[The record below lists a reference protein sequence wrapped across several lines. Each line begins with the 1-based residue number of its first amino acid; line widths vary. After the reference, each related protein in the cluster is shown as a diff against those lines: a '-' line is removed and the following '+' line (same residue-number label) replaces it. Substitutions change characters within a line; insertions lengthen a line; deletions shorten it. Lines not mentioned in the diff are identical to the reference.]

1 MKEKKFDFYF
11 PSEVLKDEDFS
22 PVDIFILKDY
32 YRNAFLELIDKVRFY
47 MIIFFRLEKIFQK
60 DYL

>member
-1 MKEKKFDFYF
+1 MKDKKFDFYF

-32 YRNAFLELIDKVRFY
+32 YRNAFLELIDKVRFN
-47 MIIFFRLEKIFQK
+47 INNIFRLEKIHQK
-60 DYL
+60 DYS